1 MPDFSVTGI
10 VTIDNTQSVLSID
23 EVMDKAEK
31 ASQKLAMLRRKAL
44 STISMTIGMINQA
57 YSVLKQMVSQA
68 GGLINPFFDMV
79 FGMISSIVSTTI
91 ASAIMLMST
100 LNPVLIGLGV
110 GLMILSTALSVK
122 AQAEAAE
129 SKGLIEGYLKD
140 MQRGLAG
147 RRIGMFGGG
156 FG

>member
-10 VTIDNTQSVLSID
+10 VTIDNTDSILSID

-44 STISMTIGMINQA
+44 STISLTIQG
-57 YSVLKQMVSQA
+57 YSILKQMVNQA
-68 GGLINPFFDMV
+68 GGIINPFFDMV
-79 FGMISSIVSTTI
+79 FTMISSVVSTAI
-91 ASAIMLMST
+91 ASAIMLLSSVH
-100 LNPVLIGLGV
+100 PVLVGLGI
-110 GLMILSTALSVK
+110 GLMILSTALSIK

-129 SKGLIEGYLKD
+129 SKGLVEDFLRN
-140 MQRGLAG
+140 MQRGLAQP
-147 RRIGMFGGG
+147 RSYTSEFRGG